1 MLARMKLYKQGLNDK
16 EIGEKLNVSASAI
29 GYWRRK
35 QGLSKNIKEFPVKY
49 NYKTTPEERKII
61 SKTVKP
67 LLHVCD
73 KYSCTLSA
81 TEIAGYLKY
90 VHDSNKR

>member
-1 MLARMKLYKQGLNDK
+1 MTTRLKLHKQGLNDK
-16 EIGEKLNVSASAI
+16 EIGEKLNVSPSTI
-29 GYWRRK
+29 SYWRRD
-35 QGLSKNIKEFPVKY
+35 QGLPRNIKDFPIKY
-49 NYKTTPEERKII
+49 NYKTTPEERSII
-61 SKTVKP
+61 SKTVKM

-81 TEIAGYLKY
+81 TEIAGYLRY